1 MKQTIVV
8 IVEHFSGQIK
18 PVTHELVSCAQRLQ
32 KITALAIRAVILDT
46 DPAGLAREM
55 ADTWGFEVTAVR
67 IPGLSSYNGEVYK
80 SVLAGLLREFEA
92 AYVCS
97 AHSSQGMDFVPA
109 LAVELNAACITGVED
124 IIEVENRT
132 CFVRSIFGA
141 KAVAYVQPQSDI
153 AILTIQPGL
162 FKPQK
167 PDKSDCGKV
176 TVRSFK
182 CESWKTRST
191 GIKKAEAD
199 MTGIAEAGVIVSAGQ
214 GIGDKEN
221 VDLMYQLAALFA
233 KSAVAGSRIV
243 CDLGWLQYGC
253 QVGVTGATVSPQLY
267 IACGIS
273 GALQHVMGMR
283 DSDYIVAINK
293 DPTAAIFQV
302 ADICIVE
309 DLTTFIPTF
318 IDVYEKTKSD
328 GQGEDFKR

>member
-32 KITALAIRAVILDT
+32 KMTGLAIRAVILDT
-46 DPAGLAREM
+46 DPAALAREM

-67 IPGLSSYNGEVYK
+67 IPGLSSYNAEVYK

-97 AHSSQGMDFVPA
+97 AHSSQGMDFAPA
-109 LAVELNAACITGVED
+109 LSVELNAACITGVED
-124 IIEVENRT
+124 IFEVDNQT

-153 AILTIQPGL
+153 TILTIQPGM
-162 FKPQK
+162 FRPQK
-167 PDKSDCGKV
+167 PDKSVCGKV
-176 TVRSFK
+176 TFRSFK
-182 CESWKTRST
+182 CDSSKTRST
-191 GIKKAEAD
+191 GIKKAEVD

-214 GIGDKEN
+214 GIGEKEN
-221 VDLMYQLAALFA
+221 VDLMYQLAALF
-233 KSAVAGSRIV
+233 
-243 CDLGWLQYGC
+243 
-253 QVGVTGATVSPQLY
+253 GVTGATVSPQLY
-267 IACGIS
+267 MACGIS
-273 GALQHVMGMR
+273 GALQHVIGMR

-293 DPTAAIFQV
+293 DPAAAIFQV

-328 GQGEDFKR
+328 GHGEDFK